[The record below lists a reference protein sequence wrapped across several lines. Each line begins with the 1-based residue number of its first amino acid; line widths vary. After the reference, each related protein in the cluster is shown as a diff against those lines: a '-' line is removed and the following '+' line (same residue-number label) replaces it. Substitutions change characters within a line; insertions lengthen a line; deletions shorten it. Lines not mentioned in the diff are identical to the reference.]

1 MEMKDKE
8 TVKSFLSRNALWR
21 LQKCLAGQFSFQ
33 HEEEKD
39 IFQEQP
45 VNKDSLY
52 CLEWRNQE
60 KVCG

>member
-1 MEMKDKE
+1 MKDRE

-21 LQKCLAGQFSFQ
+21 LQKCLADRFSFQ
-33 HEEEKD
+33 QEVEKD

-52 CLEWRNQE
+52 LLGWRNQE